1 MTNCKDRVQA
11 LVECARRGAELD
23 AALQDHLA
31 VCGSCSARWEAERA
45 LSGEFRAMRT
55 QAMVS
60 DRESQARR
68 DARAA
73 ALMVEFSRRKE
84 PVMMPARA
92 MSLRSSAGWM
102 LSAAAALLLAIGIGY
117 GVGMRTRQ
125 QAVEPAPSGVVYE
138 TIADGNFVA
147 LPYALPS
154 VPGELVSIVHADLA
168 PEELAGMGFD
178 VDPALLADG
187 SGSIQAD
194 VVVGEDGFPQA
205 VRITPADDVTNF

>member
-1 MTNCKDRVQA
+1 MTNCMDRVLA

-23 AALQDHLA
+23 GALKEHLA
-31 VCGSCSARWEAERA
+31 ACESCSTRWEAERA
-45 LSGEFRAMRT
+45 LSGEFRAMRA

-60 DRESQARR
+60 DRESQTRR
-68 DARAA
+68 DVRAA
-73 ALMVEFSRRKE
+73 ALLVEFSRRKE

-92 MSLRSSAGWM
+92 ISWGWM
-102 LSAAAALLLAIGIGY
+102 LTAAAALLVAIGIGY
-117 GVGMRTRQ
+117 GIGMRARRQ
-125 QAVEPAPSGVVYE
+125 AIEPAPAGVVYE

-147 LPYALPS
+147 LPYALPT

-178 VDPALLADG
+178 VDPALLGDG
-187 SGSIQAD
+187 SGVIQAD

-205 VRITPADDVTNF
+205 VRIMPADDVTNF